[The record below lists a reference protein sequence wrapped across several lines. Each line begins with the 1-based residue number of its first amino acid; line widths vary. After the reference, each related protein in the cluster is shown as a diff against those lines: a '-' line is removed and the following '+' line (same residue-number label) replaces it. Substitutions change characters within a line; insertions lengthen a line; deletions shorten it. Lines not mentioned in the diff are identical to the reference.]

1 MSRKGHYVL
10 TTLPLGTQTADGYT
24 FDFVQMKSEGHA
36 ECYKSS
42 IPQQLKFESLDSLM
56 SLSDELVRIDTSVGG
71 VVRRVYLTQFRW
83 DEKKYPFT
91 ESAKVLTSRI
101 YKDIQ
106 QIETRLRE
114 FLSRYQ
120 TTLRELAIENK
131 KETGTLI
138 TRRLNNVVPDDIVL
152 DTEYMQSVFVV
163 ITSQQHKEFKKSY
176 ESLCEYVVP
185 ESAIQVAA
193 EDGYELY
200 RVIVFKKLIDDFR
213 NGCREHH
220 FTLRE
225 YKKEE
230 NDVNESKATLEE
242 SIENQKNT
250 LIRYCEANFLHVL
263 HAWFHLKVIRLFTDS
278 VLHYGLP
285 TKYELVVMK
294 MKKPEPKRLMKS
306 LVGKRPVD
314 GFEVNYLPSH
324 EDLGYDVDGA
334 ESMFP
339 FVFTSVD
346 VSYLFNPDLLI
357 TR

>member
-36 ECYKSS
+36 ECYKSN
-42 IPQQLKFESLDSLM
+42 SLM

-71 VVRRVYLTQFRW
+71 VVRRVCSIWLEVNKEITFDDKWGETDLTQFRW

-176 ESLCEYVVP
+176 ETLCEYVVP

-200 RVIVFKKLIDDFR
+200 RVINI
-213 NGCREHH
+213 
-220 FTLRE
+220 
-225 YKKEE
+225 KKEE

-346 VSYLFNPDLLI
+346 VSYLFNPELLI